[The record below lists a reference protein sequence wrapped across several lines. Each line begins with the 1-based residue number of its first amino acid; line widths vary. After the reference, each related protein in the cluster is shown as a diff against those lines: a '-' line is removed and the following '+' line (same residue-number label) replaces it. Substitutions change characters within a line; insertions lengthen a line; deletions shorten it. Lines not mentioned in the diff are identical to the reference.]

1 MDGLTETIKSGFSGE
16 LQLSRET
23 VTDFFIVI
31 SALDTAKSK
40 MTIRTLLVR

>member
-1 MDGLTETIKSGFSGE
+1 MNGLTETIKSGFSGD

-31 SALDTAKSK
+31 SALDTAKSE
-40 MTIRTLLVR
+40 MTIRIFLVR